1 MSLKKDKKK
10 VLGESFS
17 DERIRTFLHITPYA
31 GMSRDYCALE
41 RAYRSMIAENFAT
54 FVRFF
59 TDEGMDINATN
70 LEGETF
76 MQAISSHRNAE
87 EYLEALKAAGA
98 R

>member
-17 DERIRTFLHITPYA
+17 DERIRTFLHILPY
-31 GMSRDYCALE
+31 GGLSRDYCLLE
-41 RAYRSMIAENFAT
+41 RAYRSMIADNFAT

-59 TDEGMDINATN
+59 VEEGFDINATDLN
-70 LEGETF
+70 GETF
-76 MQAISSHRNAE
+76 LQVISKHRHAD
-87 EYLEALKAAGA
+87 EYVDTLKEAGA

>member
-17 DERIRTFLHITPYA
+17 DERIRTFLHIIPY
-31 GMSRDYCALE
+31 GGLSRDYCMLE
-41 RAYRSMIAENFAT
+41 RAYRSMISDNFAT

-59 TDEGMDINATN
+59 VEEGFDINATN
-70 LEGETF
+70 LDGETF
-76 MQAISSHRNAE
+76 VQVISRHRQAD
-87 EYLEALKAAGA
+87 EYLDALREAGA

>member
-17 DERIRTFLHITPYA
+17 DERIRTFLHMTSYA
-31 GMSRDYCALE
+31 GMNRDYCILE
-41 RAYRSMIAENFAT
+41 RAYRSMIADNFAT

-59 TDEGMDINATN
+59 VEEGLDINATN
-70 LEGETF
+70 LDGETF
-76 MQAISSHRNAE
+76 LQSISRHRHAE
-87 EYLEALKAAGA
+87 EYIEALKGAGA